1 MKLKVRGVVVFA
13 FPNTQARL
21 RAVRV
26 HDIHHVLTGYDTT
39 WTGEAEIAV
48 WELASGCGRYYA
60 AWVLNLAAA
69 VVGLVLCP
77 GRMFAAARRGR
88 ASDNLYP
95 AGFSDALLDATVDEL
110 RRRLRLSG

>member
-1 MKLKVRGVVVFA
+1 MKLKVRDVVVFA

-39 WTGEAEIAV
+39 WSGEAEIAA

-60 AWVLNLAAA
+60 AWVLNLAALA
-69 VVGLVLCP
+69 VGLIVCP
-77 GRMFAAARRGR
+77 RRTFAAFRRGR
-88 ASDNLYP
+88 VSENLYP
-95 AGFSDALLDATVDEL
+95 AGFSDELLDATVGEL
-110 RRRLRLSG
+110 RRRLRLPG